1 MKTDAYLSFRM
12 DNALKEQIEYLLC
25 IKILT
30 TRAIS
35 GGDISQAYLIETESE
50 RFFCKVQ
57 RSKNAFDM
65 FQTEIEGLKAL
76 KASNTIG
83 VPQVLTC
90 NRTDNGALL
99 ILEYIERKTPNIV
112 DFENLGFQ
120 LAALHKMGDAKT
132 FGFERDNFIGSL
144 PQFNKKSDNWV
155 DFYVWER
162 LQPQLKMALDSGRL
176 NSAEVPAESKLFS
189 RCNNLFPSI
198 KPSLLHGDL
207 WSGNFLIASNGQP
220 YLIDPAVYAGHH
232 EVDLAM
238 TRLFGGFEE
247 RFYHA
252 YYEVIPKET
261 GEKERCEIYQLYY
274 LLVHLNLFGTSYKSS
289 VNHILQRYFH

>member
-1 MKTDAYLSFRM
+1 MTVAYLSCHM
-12 DNALKEQIEYLLC
+12 DKALKDQIEYLLC
-25 IKILT
+25 IKILN
-30 TRAIS
+30 TRAVS

-50 RFFCKVQ
+50 RFFCKTH
-57 RSKNAFDM
+57 RSKNAFEM
-65 FQTEIEGLKAL
+65 FQTEKEGLKAL

-99 ILEYIERKTPNIV
+99 ILEYIERKTPNTV

-120 LAALHKMGDAKT
+120 LAALHKTGDAKT
-132 FGFERDNFIGSL
+132 FGFEQDNFIGSL
-144 PQFNKKSDNWV
+144 PQFNNKNEDWV
-155 DFYVWER
+155 DFYVQQR
-162 LQPQLKMALDSGRL
+162 VQPQLKMALDSGRL
-176 NSAEVPAESKLFS
+176 NMAEIPAESKLLGS
-189 RCNNLFPSI
+189 CNGLFPNI

-220 YLIDPAVYAGHH
+220 YLIDPAVYAGHN

-247 RFYHA
+247 RFYDA
-252 YYEVIPKET
+252 YHEIIPKET
-261 GEKERCEIYQLYY
+261 GERERCEIYQLYY